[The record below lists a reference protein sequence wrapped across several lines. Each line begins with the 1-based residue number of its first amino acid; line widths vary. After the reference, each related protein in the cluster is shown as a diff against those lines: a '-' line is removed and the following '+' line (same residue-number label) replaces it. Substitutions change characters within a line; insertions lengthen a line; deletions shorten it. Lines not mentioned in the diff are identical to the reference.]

1 MDLVLAFRDLKSMY
15 FGTNIFAPVATV
27 LMIFMK
33 KLPSPCEE
41 ICFLQNAK
49 TEIIVKLLGKNK
61 QRENNS
67 PIMSC
72 Q

>member
-1 MDLVLAFRDLKSMY
+1 MKKQLDLVLAFRDLKSMY

-33 KLPSPCEE
+33 KLPSFCEE

-49 TEIIVKLLGKNK
+49 TEIIVK
-61 QRENNS
+61 
-67 PIMSC
+67 
-72 Q
+72 

>member
-1 MDLVLAFRDLKSMY
+1 MDLVLAFRDLKSMN

-33 KLPSPCEE
+33 KLSSFCEE

-49 TEIIVKLLGKNK
+49 TEIIVK
-61 QRENNS
+61 
-67 PIMSC
+67 
-72 Q
+72 

>member
-1 MDLVLAFRDLKSMY
+1 MY
-15 FGTNIFAPVATV
+15 FGTYIFAPVATV

-33 KLPSPCEE
+33 KLSSPCEK

-67 PIMSC
+67 PIMSRH
-72 Q
+72 

>member
-1 MDLVLAFRDLKSMY
+1 MDLSLAIKDLKSMY

-33 KLPSPCEE
+33 KLPSFCEE

-49 TEIIVKLLGKNK
+49 TEIIVK
-61 QRENNS
+61 
-67 PIMSC
+67 
-72 Q
+72 